1 MVKRA
6 TFLALT
12 LAIGF
17 ALAGPALTAPRS
29 APPAPVVQ
37 PEHVVL
43 FVLEGFGKDSLKTGA
58 MPVINRL
65 VKNGSV
71 AWSATAVNP
80 PLRLPT
86 MASIFTG
93 LPVEKHGMDWDTF
106 DFARGYPRPPLMFDY
121 LDLGGGKDTAVFFM
135 DESLYQLARPA
146 SYVDYQVC
154 GRLRPECRASMV
166 VTYVRE
172 YFKKGEQGGYNH
184 YVYALPHLLIV
195 HLPDAGRAGSEQGW
209 TSKAYAAGLKDVDD
223 AIGSILDIY
232 KTYKL
237 LDNTMVIVTAL
248 NGIGEP
254 KQNGS
259 LPHVPWI
266 ASGANIKSGHTIT
279 MPVSIMD
286 TGATIM
292 RAFGLE
298 THTEWQSRP
307 IEEIFRAPREVVRNQ
322 PALNLHGQ

>member
-1 MVKRA
+1 MRLRRA
-6 TFLALT
+6 FIVLTVALSLAPAGL
-12 LAIGF
+12 F
-17 ALAGPALTAPRS
+17 AAGPPAAP
-29 APPAPVVQ
+29 VQ

-43 FVLEGFGKDSLKTGA
+43 FVLEGFGQGSLKTGA
-58 MPVINRL
+58 MPVTNRL

-93 LPVEKHGMDWDTF
+93 LPVEKHGMDWDSF

-184 YVYALPHLLIV
+184 YVYGLPHLLIV
-195 HLPDAGRAGSEQGW
+195 HLPDAGRAGSEHGW

-266 ASGANIKSGHTIT
+266 ASGANIKSGHTIST
-279 MPVSIMD
+279 PVSIMD

-298 THTEWQSRP
+298 THTEWQSRA
-307 IEEIFRAPREVVRNQ
+307 IEEIFRAPRAIVRNE
-322 PALNLHGQ
+322 PAMNLYGP

>member
-1 MVKRA
+1 MR
-6 TFLALT
+6 LINRY
-12 LAIGF
+12 AII
-17 ALAGPALTAPRS
+17 ALASLVPVGPVLA
-29 APPAPVVQ
+29 APPAAEMQ

-43 FVLEGFGKDSLKTGA
+43 FVLEGFGQDSLKTGA
-58 MPVINRL
+58 MPVVSTL

-71 AWSATAVNP
+71 AWSAMAVNP

-135 DESLYQLARPA
+135 DESLYQLARPS
-146 SYVDYQVC
+146 SYVDYQIC
-154 GRLRPECRASMV
+154 GRLRPECRAATV
-166 VTYVRE
+166 VMYIKE

-184 YVYALPHLLIV
+184 YVYGLPHLLIV
-195 HLPDAGRAGSEQGW
+195 HLPDAGRAGAEHGW

-223 AIGSILDIY
+223 AIGSILGIY

-237 LDNTMVIVTAL
+237 LDHTMVIVTAL
-248 NGIGEP
+248 NGIGES

-266 ASGANIKSGHTIT
+266 ASGANIKAGHTIAT
-279 MPVSIMD
+279 PVSIID
-286 TGATIM
+286 TGATVM

-298 THTEWQSRP
+298 THMEWQSRP
-307 IEEIFRAPREVVRNQ
+307 VEEIFRAPRAIVHNQ

>member
-1 MVKRA
+1 MVIRV
-6 TFLALT
+6 TLT
-12 LAIGF
+12 AFTVAFGL
-17 ALAGPALTAPRS
+17 ALAGPAAA
-29 APPAPVVQ
+29 APPAAPAQ

-58 MPVINRL
+58 MPVVSRL

-154 GRLRPECRASMV
+154 GRLRPECRASLV

-172 YFKKGEQGGYNH
+172 YFKKGAQGGYNH

-195 HLPDAGRAGSEQGW
+195 HLPDAGRAGSEHGW

-237 LDNTMVIVTAL
+237 LDHTMVIVTAL
-248 NGIGEP
+248 NGIGES

-266 ASGANIKSGHTIT
+266 ASGANIKAGHTIAA
-279 MPVSIMD
+279 PVSIID
-286 TGATIM
+286 TGATVM

-298 THTEWQSRP
+298 THMEWQSRP
-307 IEEIFRAPREVVRNQ
+307 VEEIFRAPREIVHNQ

>member
-1 MVKRA
+1 MVRR
-6 TFLALT
+6 TILPALT
-12 LAIGF
+12 VAIGL
-17 ALAGPALTAPRS
+17 ASAGPAVA
-29 APPAPVVQ
+29 APPAAPVQ
-37 PEHVVL
+37 PEYVVL
-43 FVLEGFGKDSLKTGA
+43 FVLEGFGQDSLKNDA
-58 MPVINRL
+58 MPVVSKL

-71 AWSATAVNP
+71 AWAATAVNP
-80 PLRLPT
+80 SLRLPT
-86 MASIFTG
+86 MASLFTG

-106 DFARGYPRPPLMFDY
+106 DFARGYPRPPMMFDY

-135 DESLYQLARPA
+135 DESLSQLSRPS

-154 GRLRPECRASMV
+154 GRLRPECRAATV
-166 VTYVRE
+166 VSYIRD
-172 YFKKGEQGGYNH
+172 YFKKGEQGGHNH

-209 TSKAYAAGLKDVDD
+209 TSKAYAAGLKDVDN
-223 AIGSILDIY
+223 AIGSVLELY

-237 LDNTMVIVTAL
+237 LDKTMVIVTAL

-259 LPHVPWI
+259 LPYVPWI
-266 ASGANIKSGHTIT
+266 ASGANIKAGHTIAA
-279 MPVSIMD
+279 PVSIMD

-298 THTEWQSRP
+298 THTEWQSRAV
-307 IEEIFRAPREVVRNQ
+307 EEIFRAPRAIVRNE
-322 PALNLHGQ
+322 PALNFYGP